1 MPGLQQG
8 IAELFTASFVCDV
21 SGRTP
26 RVHDLRH
33 SFAVMALTRWY
44 RRGADVQTLLPRL
57 AMYMGHVSLES
68 TAYYLRLTQELAALA
83 SARFEQRFA
92 DMIDGGQA

>member
-1 MPGLQQG
+1 MQAG
-8 IAELFTASFVCDV
+8 INRLFVAAAVFD
-21 SGRTP
+21 GNRRRP

-33 SFAVMALTRWY
+33 SFAVQALARWY
-44 RRGADVQTLLPRL
+44 RRDADVQALLPRL

-68 TAYYLRLTQELAALA
+68 TSYYLRWTPDLAELA

-92 DMIDGGQA
+92 HVVAGARS